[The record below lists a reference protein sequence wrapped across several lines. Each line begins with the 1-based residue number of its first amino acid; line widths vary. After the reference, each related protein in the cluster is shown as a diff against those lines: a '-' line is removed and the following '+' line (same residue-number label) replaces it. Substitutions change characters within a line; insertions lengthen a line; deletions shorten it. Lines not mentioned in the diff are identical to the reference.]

1 MSEAQKPAGSNK
13 MKLIII
19 ILAAL
24 AVIGIGGAVAA
35 VVLLKKPAAEAQAE
49 DGADEHAD
57 EGKTEKKKKK
67 KKKKSED
74 EEHAGPPVFEQLEPL
89 VVNLSGESAS
99 VMRVAISAKLDEEKT
114 KEMIGQY
121 RPKIQGELLLLFSS
135 KTAEELL
142 THEGKLKLIE
152 ETKLTINRVLESE
165 EPSEGPVEEVSFTDF
180 IIQ

>member
-1 MSEAQKPAGSNK
+1 MSEAEKSGGANK

-19 ILAAL
+19 AL
-24 AVIGIGGAVAA
+24 AVLAVLGIGGAIAA
-35 VVLLKKPAAEAQAE
+35 VVLLKQPAAEAPADE
-49 DGADEHAD
+49 AADEHAED
-57 EGKTEKKKKK
+57 SKPEKKKK

-165 EPSEGPVEEVSFTDF
+165 EPSEGPVEDVAFTDF